1 MELDNHAVASACN
14 LVMMRKFDDSDDCDD
29 SDDGDG
35 YDDGGDDD
43 DNDNED
49 DHDGKVDSEARLL
62 WNSTTMM
69 LLGLVI
75 LLRESLLL

>member
-49 DHDGKVDSEARLL
+49 DHDG
-62 WNSTTMM
+62 
-69 LLGLVI
+69 
-75 LLRESLLL
+75 